1 MKKNPVLRY
10 PALILLVFVFGRPA
24 AAQNGIWSPKA
35 LSLYG
40 ATNDIS
46 FADSLYGWAV
56 GDTGRILR
64 TVNGGQTWTSQ
75 SSNTADNLLAV
86 SFINRN
92 EGFAAGDLGTLL
104 KTTNGGMTWT
114 PSTTAPA
121 VPWQRMHFSTSQL
134 GWMISKQVSHVY
146 RTTDGGA
153 NWDTVGPAVGWSSQD
168 NIDMWFNGPTS
179 GWVAGGSTLLHTSD
193 GQTWS
198 DINTYFFT
206 YLTAVSFPT
215 DSVGYVVKA
224 FFTSGSRDTSVVY
237 KTTDAGHSWT
247 PAGGF
252 HFAVYSSAF
261 FVSPSEGWVGGDN
274 VDYNIVLQ
282 GGAIW
287 HTTNGGTTWAQ
298 EAFFD
303 TGNTFS
309 SVGRITFTDR
319 IHGWCAGSSFAT
331 DPARMMVG
339 KYYGIPLSV
348 HDRVNEM
355 PAGFALDQNYP
366 NPFNPST
373 TVRYM
378 VPASG
383 HVRLSVFDVTGAEVT
398 TLFDGE
404 RHAGMYT
411 ATWSASEVA
420 SGVYYARL
428 SWNGF
433 SLTRKML
440 LVR

>member
-10 PALILLVFVFGRPA
+10 PALILLVFVIGRPA
-24 AAQNGIWSPKA
+24 PAQNGFWSPKA
-35 LSLYG
+35 LTLYG
-40 ATNDIS
+40 STNDIS

-64 TVNGGQTWTSQ
+64 TINGGQTWTSQ
-75 SSNTADNLLAV
+75 NSNTPNNLFAV

-92 EGFAAGDLGTLL
+92 EGFAAGDLGTIV
-104 KTTNGGMTWT
+104 KTTNGGGTWT
-114 PSTTAPA
+114 ASATTPVVAWER
-121 VPWQRMHFSTSQL
+121 VHFSTSQL
-134 GWMISKQVSHVY
+134 GWMISKEASHVY

-153 NWDTVGPAVGWSSQD
+153 NWDTVGPAVSWTTLD

-193 GQTWS
+193 GQSWS
-198 DINTYFFT
+198 NVNTYFFT
-206 YLTAVSFPT
+206 YLSAVSFPT

-224 FFTSGSRDTSVVY
+224 FYTAGSRDTSLVY
-237 KTTDAGHSWT
+237 KTTDAGHTWT
-247 PAGGF
+247 PSAGF
-252 HFAVYSSAF
+252 HYTLYSSLF

-274 VDYNIVLQ
+274 VDYNNLLQ

-287 HTTNGGTTWAQ
+287 HTTNGGASWTE

-309 SVGRITFTDR
+309 SLSRITFTDR
-319 IHGWCAGSSFAT
+319 IHGWCAGTSFAI
-331 DPARMMVG
+331 DQRMMIG

-348 HDRVNEM
+348 HEPPNAVPD
-355 PAGFALDQNYP
+355 GFVLDQNYP

-373 TVRYM
+373 TIRYA
-378 VPASG
+378 VPFAG
-383 HVRLSVFDVTGAEVT
+383 HVRLSIFDVTGAEVA

-404 RHAGMYT
+404 RHAGTFT
-411 ATWSASEVA
+411 ATWYAAGVA
-420 SGVYYARL
+420 SGVYYARV
-428 SWNGF
+428 SWGGF